1 MDRQALNAGLD
12 AIREYVMR
20 EVAAGF
26 TPIEDIPDAA
36 MDYVSEEHDL
46 TEHRSEVQRLV
57 QQALDA
63 HRDKQATWPAVTDV
77 DRLDR
82 AFEDLQS
89 AGIVCRQNFTCCTN
103 CGSSEI
109 WDEIEQ
115 VRDEGVPVRGYAF
128 FHMQDTDR
136 AAEGGG
142 LYLAYGAAAQ
152 GADAVAIGHEIVASL
167 RKHGL
172 APEWDGT
179 VATRI
184 SVPMDW
190 KKRR

>member
-115 VRDEGVPVRGYAF
+115 VRDEGVTVRGYAF

-136 AAEGGG
+136 AVEGGG

-152 GADAVAIGHEIVASL
+152 GADASAIGHEIVASL

-179 VATRI
+179 VASRI

-190 KKRR
+190 MKRR